1 MKLRRT
7 MTTRRAMTAV
17 AITTGL
23 VLAVAGCGGGEDG
36 GDDSKKENSSSGST
50 NQNQG
55 GKQSDDNE
63 DKGEDG
69 GQEQSSDEVLA
80 EVKGEESITLTIK
93 SAVRDEGGFV
103 TVSGTVTNNGNRFFA
118 AANWRGEERELNKNG
133 SSVAG
138 ANLVD
143 GKGKKRYL
151 VLRDTE
157 GRCLC
162 TKFTGGVK
170 PGQTSEWY
178 AQFPAPPEST
188 NKMSFQVGAMPPAP
202 IELAGGQ

>member
-1 MKLRRT
+1 MILRRT
-7 MTTRRAMTAV
+7 KKTRRAMTAA

-23 VLAVAGCGGGEDG
+23 VLAVAGCGGSDG
-36 GDDSKKENSSSGST
+36 GGDESKDSDKKTTSSGTS
-50 NQNQG
+50 NNDSG
-55 GKQSDDNE
+55 SDDR
-63 DKGEDG
+63 
-69 GQEQSSDEVLA
+69 GQEKQPRSSDEVLA
-80 EVKGEESITLTIK
+80 EVKGEENITLTVK

-103 TVSGTVTNNGNRFFA
+103 TVSGTVTNNGSRFFA

-178 AQFPAPPEST
+178 AQFPAPPEGT
-188 NKMSFQVGAMPPAP
+188 TAVSFQVGAMPPAP
-202 IELAGGQ
+202 VEISEGE

>member
-1 MKLRRT
+1 MSIRRS

-23 VLAVAGCGGGEDG
+23 VLTVVGCGGGDG
-36 GDDSKKENSSSGST
+36 GDDKPDEKSSPTSSGKRGESPAE
-50 NQNQG
+50 QDQDGQG
-55 GKQSDDNE
+55 AT
-63 DKGEDG
+63 DK
-69 GQEQSSDEVLA
+69 VLA
-80 EVKGEESITLTIK
+80 EVKGEENITLTVT
-93 SAVRDEGGFV
+93 SAVRDAGGFV
-103 TVSGTVTNNGNRFFA
+103 TVSGKVTNNGGKFWA

-138 ANLVD
+138 ANLID
-143 GKGKKRYL
+143 NEGKKKYL

-170 PGQTSEWY
+170 PSQTADWY
-178 AQFPAPPEST
+178 AQFPAPPEDT
-188 NKMSFQVGAMPPAP
+188 TKVDFQVGAMPPAP
-202 IELAGGQ
+202 IELSEGE